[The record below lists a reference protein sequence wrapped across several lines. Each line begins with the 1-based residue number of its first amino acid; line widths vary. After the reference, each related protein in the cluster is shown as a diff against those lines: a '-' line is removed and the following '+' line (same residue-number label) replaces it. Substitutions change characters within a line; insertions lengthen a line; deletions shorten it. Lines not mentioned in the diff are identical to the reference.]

1 MNQADPPAAPLAGI
15 RVIDLTRILSGPF
28 CTMLLGDL
36 GADVIKIEDPVAG
49 DPIRHIGAGARGLS
63 WYFASFNRNKR
74 SVTLDLRSESGRAQL
89 ADLLENADV
98 LVENYR
104 PGVLAGMGFDQAA
117 LDALNPRLVL
127 ASINGYGSDGPYAK
141 RPAFDFVIQA
151 MSGFMSVNGEP
162 DGPALRSAIPV
173 TDLVAGLYA
182 ALGVVSALRARELN
196 GTGQRVEAS
205 MMASIM
211 SLFAYLASDHLAT
224 GKLPEKTGNDHPIAS
239 PYGLFRAKDGDIAIA
254 PSTEAVLARLLK
266 TLELEQLL
274 TEPLFASNTQ
284 RMIHR
289 REIHA
294 RINERL
300 ADQPCAYW
308 VARLNEAGVPCG
320 TVQNLR
326 DALTD
331 PQVRAQGMVI
341 DVDHPGH
348 GTVKMLGF
356 PLKFSQTP
364 CRVIH
369 PAPDHGQHTEAVLGT
384 AMPGNTAS
392 TSSRE
397 TP

>member
-1 MNQADPPAAPLAGI
+1 MNDAMPATDSPAAPLAGI

-36 GADVIKIEDPVAG
+36 GADVIKIEDPVTG
-49 DPIRHIGAGARGLS
+49 DPIRHIGAGTQGLS

-74 SVTLDLRSESGRAQL
+74 SVALDLRAESGKAQL
-89 ADLLENADV
+89 IALLKSADV

-104 PGVLAGMGFDQAA
+104 PGVLAEMGLSEAT
-117 LDALNPRLVL
+117 LEALNPKLIV
-127 ASINGYGSDGPYAK
+127 ASINGYGSSGPYVK

-151 MSGFMSVNGEP
+151 MSGFMSVNGEAG
-162 DGPALRSAIPV
+162 GPALRSGIPV

-205 MMASIM
+205 LMNSII
-211 SLFAYLASDHLAT
+211 SLFAYLASDHLAS

-239 PYGLFRAKDGDIAIA
+239 PYGLFRAQDGELAIA
-254 PSTEAVLARLLK
+254 PSTETVLARLLK
-266 TLELEQLL
+266 VLALEHLL
-274 TEPLFASNTQ
+274 ADARFASNAQ
-284 RMIHR
+284 RLIHR

-294 RINERL
+294 LINERL
-300 ADQPCAYW
+300 ADKPCAYW

-326 DALTD
+326 DALAD
-331 PQVRAQGMVI
+331 PQVRQQDMVM
-341 DVDHPGH
+341 DVAHPGH

-364 CRVIH
+364 CRITR
-369 PAPDHGQHTEAVLGT
+369 PAPDHGQHSDEILRELTLAKTPE
-384 AMPGNTAS
+384 
-392 TSSRE
+392 TS
-397 TP
+397 

>member
-1 MNQADPPAAPLAGI
+1 MNHPDCPAAPLSGI

-49 DPIRHIGAGARGLS
+49 DPIRHIGAGAQGLS

-104 PGVLAGMGFDQAA
+104 PGVLAGMGFDEAA
-117 LDALNPRLVL
+117 LNALNPRLVL
-127 ASINGYGSDGPYAK
+127 ASINGYGSHGPYAK

-211 SLFAYLASDHLAT
+211 SLLAYLASDHLAT

-274 TEPLFASNTQ
+274 AEPCFANNTQ
-284 RMIHR
+284 RMIYR

-300 ADQPCAYW
+300 ADHPCAYW

-326 DALTD
+326 DALAD

-364 CRVIH
+364 CRVTH
-369 PAPDHGQHTEAVLGT
+369 PAPDHGQHTEAVLGK

-392 TSSRE
+392 TTRRE
-397 TP
+397 PS